1 MKYGFG
7 LNAEQPLA
15 SDLGA
20 FLRLS
25 WNDGKTED
33 WMFTEIDRSGQG
45 GVQWVGKRWKRPKD
59 TVGVAGVING
69 VSRDHREYLAAGGYG
84 FIVGDGHLN
93 YAPERILETYY
104 AWNPV
109 KFTTM
114 TLDYQFA
121 GNPAYNKD
129 RGPVSILSLRMHV
142 EF

>member
-1 MKYGFG
+1 
-7 LNAEQPLA
+7 
-15 SDLGA
+15 
-20 FLRLS
+20 
-25 WNDGKTED
+25 
-33 WMFTEIDRSGQG
+33 MFTEIDRSGQA

-59 TVGVAGVING
+59 TVGFAGVING
-69 VSRDHREYLAAGGYG
+69 VSLDHREYLAAGGYG

-93 YAPERILETYY
+93 YATERILETYY

-129 RGPVSILSLRMHV
+129 RGPVSILSLRMHF